1 MATNENDMSGQD
13 AATAREGKFTKAAR
27 QALHS
32 EAPSAAEI
40 GTAIAEAMKRSA
52 ANPTQPQA
60 LGEVVRASVRSQ
72 TKDVRQVASDG
83 SSRIVTSYVP
93 VRFSADETADG
104 KEWEVNHGRPIHLKR
119 EAFHRYASMGR
130 VVLAE

>member
-1 MATNENDMSGQD
+1 MADHDNDMSGQE
-13 AATAREGKFTKAAR
+13 AATAREGKFTRAAR

-40 GTAIAEAMKRSA
+40 GRAVADAMQR
-52 ANPTQPQA
+52 QA
-60 LGEVVRASVRSQ
+60 STPAQQRELGPIVRASVRAQ
-72 TKDVRQVASDG
+72 TKDTRQVASDG

-93 VRFSADETADG
+93 VKFSADETADG
-104 KEWEVNHGRPIHLKR
+104 KEWEIQHGRPVHLKR
-119 EAFHRYASMGR
+119 EAFLKYASIGR